1 MNRDPADLEAEED
14 WAPAE
19 EYDDMEDDEDTMH
32 AEREAKRQKMMA
44 PNGDAAAYSSSF
56 TADLEKM
63 GAVATKATAWPR
75 KPLPPTNPA
84 EHAVAFQWID
94 IDMYDGPPL
103 AQNPKAGEPMVGL
116 VANGRGGNQNAAIVR
131 LYGVTENG
139 NSVLM
144 HVHGFLPYFYVS
156 CPDHFDESKC
166 GDVRMALEGILAQKD
181 RDAEATRIVGVQVVK
196 DRMSIYG
203 YQFDR
208 PMKLWKVYLSMPS
221 YVPKL
226 RTALESGVTL
236 PGLEFRKYQT
246 YESNVPFILRFMID
260 QNISGCNWVE
270 APQGS
275 YSIRG
280 PANKRSL
287 CQLEIDIVY
296 TSLVSHP
303 TAGKWSKIAP
313 FRILSFDIE
322 CMGRKGHFPEA
333 EKDPVIQIANV
344 LQEQGSTEPLVRNVM
359 VLGTCKPIVG
369 AHVMQFEQE
378 GDLLEKWASF
388 VRESDPDIITGYN
401 IDNFDVPYILNRGK
415 ALKLHSYNCLG
426 RLAYTQAYMEK
437 KTFSS
442 AAYGKSENVKTTIH
456 GRCTFDLLPIM
467 RRTQQLSSYSLNAV
481 SAAFLGQQKE
491 DVPHGIISDLQ
502 RGTDDDRHR
511 LAVYCLKDAYLPLR
525 LLHKLSCLVN
535 YIEMARVTGVP
546 LDFLIERGQQIK
558 VYSMLLRKCK
568 DASLVVPTLPRSQGD
583 DAGYEGATVID
594 PMKAY
599 YTVPIATLDFA
610 SLYPSIMQAYNLC
623 YSTLVAPSDV
633 SKLQPSQINKS
644 PSGDVF
650 VNATTKKGI
659 LPMILEELLSAR
671 KQAKRDMNAA
681 TDPMEKAVQN
691 GRQLALKVSA
701 NSVYGF
707 TGANVGQLPC
717 IPIASSVTAYGRQL
731 LYQTREEVER
741 IYTIANGY
749 KANAQVVYGDTDSV
763 MVKFGVDTV
772 EEAMPLAEDAANRVS
787 AIFPNPIKL
796 EFEKVYFPYLLM
808 NKKRYAGLLW
818 TKPEK
823 YDKLDSKGLET
834 VRRDNCLLVRRMVE
848 SILRK
853 VLIERDVPGAIGY
866 TKNIIAELLQNR
878 IDISL
883 LVITKGL
890 KKTVDQDDYKSKQAH
905 TELAERMRKRDA
917 GSAPALGERIAY
929 VIIDKGKTAPLYER
943 AEDPVYA
950 LENNIPIDCDYYMKQ
965 QLQNPLERI
974 FEPIIGLSKVK
985 SDLLNGEHTR
995 KRSKPGLKQ
1004 NSGGMMNFAVKKLKC
1019 LGCKAPLNG
1028 TGALCRSCVEDEAQI
1043 YTKQLESVSEL
1054 EQLFSRLWTQCQNCQ
1069 GSLHQDVLCSSRDC
1083 PIFYKRIKVQKDLG
1097 EAQASLERF
1106 QSVEW

>member
-1 MNRDPADLEAEED
+1 MAGTKRVDAADASAAKEQEKD
-14 WAPAE
+14 
-19 EYDDMEDDEDTMH
+19 
-32 AEREAKRQKMMA
+32 AKRQRLGDDRFRQETA
-44 PNGDAAAYSSSF
+44 PTFAD
-56 TADLEKM
+56 DLEKM
-63 GAVATKATAWPR
+63 APIATKASAWPR
-75 KPLPPTNPA
+75 KPLRKMDPSTDS
-84 EHAVAFQWID
+84 VAFQWID

-103 AQNPKAGEPMVGL
+103 ARNPKAGEPVPGL
-116 VANGRGGNQNAAIVR
+116 VASSTGGNQNAAIVR
-131 LYGVTENG
+131 LYGVTEDG
-139 NSVLM
+139 NSVMM
-144 HVHGFLPYFYVS
+144 HVHGFLPYFYVA
-156 CPDHFDESKC
+156 CPDNFEESRC
-166 GDVRMALEGILAQKD
+166 GEIRMSLEAALSQRD
-181 RDAEATRIVGVQVVK
+181 RDRADMTRIVGVQFVTDK
-196 DRMSIYG
+196 MSIYG

-208 PMKLWKVYLSMPS
+208 PVKLWKVYLSMPN

-226 RTALESGVTL
+226 RSLLEGGLTL
-236 PGLEFRKYQT
+236 PGIEHRTYQT

-260 QNISGCNWVE
+260 QNISGCNWLE
-270 APQGS
+270 APAGT
-275 YSIRG
+275 YAIRG
-280 PANKRSL
+280 AANKKSL

-296 TSLVSHP
+296 NNIVSHEP
-303 TAGKWSKIAP
+303 VGKWGKLAP

-333 EKDPVIQIANV
+333 EQDPVIQIANV
-344 LQEQGSTEPLVRNVM
+344 LQVQGESTPLVRNVF
-359 VLGTCKPIVG
+359 VLNTCKPIVG
-369 AHVMQFEQE
+369 AHVLEFEKE
-378 GDLLEKWASF
+378 GDMLEKWASF
-388 VRESDPDIITGYN
+388 VQEVDPDIITGYN
-401 IDNFDVPYILNRGK
+401 IDNFDVPYLLNRGK
-415 ALKLHSYNCLG
+415 ALKLSNHAFLG
-426 RLAYTQAYMEK
+426 RLAHTAAYMEK

-442 AAYGKSENVKTTIH
+442 AQYGKSESVKTTVH
-456 GRCTFDLLPIM
+456 GRCMFDLLPIM
-467 RRTQQLSSYSLNAV
+467 RRSHQLSSYSLNAV
-481 SAAFLGQQKE
+481 SSTFLGQQKE

-525 LLHKLSCLVN
+525 LLDKLSFVVN

-546 LDFLIERGQQIK
+546 IDFLIERGQQIK
-558 VYSMLLRKCK
+558 VYSMLLRKCQN
-568 DASLVVPTLPRSQGD
+568 ASLVVPTLARTGD
-583 DAGYEGATVID
+583 NGDAGYEGATVIE
-594 PMKAY
+594 PKKAY

-623 YSTLVAPSDV
+623 FSTLVAPGDVGKLAKSDYTT
-633 SKLQPSQINKS
+633 S

-650 VNATTKKGI
+650 VTEQRKKGI

-717 IPIASSVTAYGRQL
+717 IPIASSVTAYGRQQ

-741 IYTIANGY
+741 IYTVANGY
-749 KANAQVVYGDTDSV
+749 KANAEVVYGDTDSV

-772 EEAMPLAEDAANRVS
+772 EEAMPLAEDAAKRVS
-787 AIFPNPIKL
+787 DIFPNPIKL

-848 SILRK
+848 SCLRK
-853 VLIERDVPGAIGY
+853 ILIDRDVPGAISY
-866 TKNIIAELLQNR
+866 TKNIISELLQNR

-890 KKTVDQDDYKSKQAH
+890 KKTVDQEDYKVKQAH
-905 TELAERMRKRDA
+905 TELAERMRKRDP
-917 GSAPALGERIAY
+917 GSAPTLGERIAY
-929 VIIDKGKTAPLYER
+929 VIVDKGKAAPLYEK

-950 LENNIPIDCDYYMKQ
+950 LENSVPIDCDYYLKQ

-974 FEPIIGLSKVK
+974 FEPIIGMAKVK

-995 KRSKPGLKQ
+995 KRSKPGVKQ

-1028 TGALCRSCVEDEAQI
+1028 SGALCRNCMENEAQV
-1043 YTKQLESVSEL
+1043 YTKQLESVNEL
-1054 EQLFSRLWTQCQNCQ
+1054 EQLFARLWTQCQNCQ

-1097 EAQASLERF
+1097 EAQSSLERF
-1106 QSVEW
+1106 PSVEW